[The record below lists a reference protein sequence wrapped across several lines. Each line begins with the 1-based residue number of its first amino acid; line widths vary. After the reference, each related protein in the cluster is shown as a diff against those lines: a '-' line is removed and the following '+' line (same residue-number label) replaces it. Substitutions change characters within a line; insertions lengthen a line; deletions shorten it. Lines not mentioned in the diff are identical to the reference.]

1 MAPIIPELLLGLL
14 EKTKGKEFLRKAIFS
29 STAGLVFFFFTLG
42 PFGKCFLAE
51 NKPLVEN
58 CLERKVGQGGQKEI
72 MCSICSKN
80 NLAVFDMVIS
90 TSFAKGQIKP

>member
-29 STAGLVFFFFTLG
+29 STAGLGFFYVG
-42 PFGKCFLAE
+42 PFWEMFFAE

-58 CLERKVGQGGQKEI
+58 CLGRRRQGDQKHKTRS
-72 MCSICSKN
+72 MY
-80 NLAVFDMVIS
+80 LL
-90 TSFAKGQIKP
+90 T

>member
-29 STAGLVFFFFTLG
+29 STAGLVFFLTLG

-58 CLERKVGQGGQKEI
+58 CLERKVGQGGQKKII
-72 MCSICSKN
+72 MCIYLFKKE
-80 NLAVFDMVIS
+80 FGY
-90 TSFAKGQIKP
+90 F

>member
-29 STAGLVFFFFTLG
+29 STAGLVFFTLG

-72 MCSICSKN
+72 MCTICSRN

-90 TSFAKGQIKP
+90 TSFAKGQIKL

>member
-29 STAGLVFFFFTLG
+29 STAGLVCFFTLG

-58 CLERKVGQGGQKEI
+58 CLERKVGQGGQKKI
-72 MCSICSKN
+72 MHLYVQKIIW
-80 NLAVFDMVIS
+80 LFL
-90 TSFAKGQIKP
+90 TL